1 MRRLIIIDTFP
12 IGKREQT
19 ILNMCVDA
27 LVGKG
32 YDLMITSHCPVDKS
46 IADKVNYV
54 IYDSNNTFL
63 PEHLTPYYWLDTA
76 DFRLNI
82 FNGGHSLPICR
93 NVSNGVHLAAS
104 LKYNDFIFMEA
115 DVILSDIDLQL
126 LTSYLD
132 EMNEKGKQMVFFKP
146 EGYRDTGSYVYETLL
161 FAGKP
166 DYFLSRFKPPL
177 TIEDWV
183 SLPMGYTLE
192 LSFFEQF
199 SKYENDY
206 FILNDHSS
214 VIFSTSQVNLFRY
227 GLFNCEIVYN
237 VDHPDYPTLFIANSL
252 IESEPKYISIYKD
265 ANLIVERVMFKGQYW
280 FNAYQFDGSTIRVLV
295 TDDKEKEL
303 VFIDKSFVLI
313 EENNQKFIKKGT
325 IKNK

>member
-1 MRRLIIIDTFP
+1 
-12 IGKREQT
+12 
-19 ILNMCVDA
+19 
-27 LVGKG
+27 
-32 YDLMITSHCPVDKS
+32 
-46 IADKVNYV
+46 
-54 IYDSNNTFL
+54 
-63 PEHLTPYYWLDTA
+63 
-76 DFRLNI
+76 
-82 FNGGHSLPICR
+82 
-93 NVSNGVHLAAS
+93 
-104 LKYNDFIFMEA
+104 
-115 DVILSDIDLQL
+115 
-126 LTSYLD
+126 
-132 EMNEKGKQMVFFKP
+132 
-146 EGYRDTGSYVYETLL
+146 
-161 FAGKP
+161 
-166 DYFLSRFKPPL
+166 
-177 TIEDWV
+177 
-183 SLPMGYTLE
+183 MGYTLE